1 MFPKLL
7 VPFHCSFCDQVFQ
20 KGYCSADSFWSCEN
34 DCQLWTQ
41 CVLYI
46 SVSIQVATI
55 TDPLRSIASIN
66 SLTESA
72 SCSPLKVSSI
82 APNPLQHCWLHL
94 LNVYHSNSIKSSMH
108 FFTFF
113 IGWWIRN
120 TSTALPYSKLLIKK
134 EGGKK
139 PTAPKSLC
147 SLL

>member
-1 MFPKLL
+1 MYLQCCFLSSYPIADNILPFLHFSSTTQRNSSFVYVQIRSISCLYPKALMFPKLL
-7 VPFHCSFCDQVFQ
+7 VPFHCSLCDQVFQ
-20 KGYCSADSFWSCEN
+20 KGYCSADSFWWCEN

-82 APNPLQHCWLHL
+82 APNPLQHC
-94 LNVYHSNSIKSSMH
+94 
-108 FFTFF
+108 
-113 IGWWIRN
+113 
-120 TSTALPYSKLLIKK
+120 
-134 EGGKK
+134 
-139 PTAPKSLC
+139 
-147 SLL
+147 